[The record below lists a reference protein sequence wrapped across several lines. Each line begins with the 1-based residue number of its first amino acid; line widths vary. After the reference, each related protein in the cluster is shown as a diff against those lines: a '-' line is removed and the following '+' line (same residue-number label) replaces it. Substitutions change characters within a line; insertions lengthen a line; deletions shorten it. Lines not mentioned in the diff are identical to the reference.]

1 MKRDLSKFRR
11 RLGLKLI
18 GAAFILLGFAGM
30 LQLMIRPNIINV
42 CEYNSRAVT
51 VSLIDDAINERLTEL
66 GEDVGY
72 SALVKLSFFHRK
84 RHKADKPHK
93 ERYADRDKRQADE
106 RRNRKR

>member
-30 LQLMIRPNIINV
+30 LQLMIRPNIMNV

-51 VSLIDDAINERLTEL
+51 VEPYR
-66 GEDVGY
+66 
-72 SALVKLSFFHRK
+72 RC
-84 RHKADKPHK
+84 
-93 ERYADRDKRQADE
+93 DKRTAYRAWRGLPDTAPL
-106 RRNRKR
+106 

>member
-18 GAAFILLGFAGM
+18 GAAFILLVFAGM
-30 LQLMIRPNIINV
+30 LQLMIRPNIMNV

-51 VSLIDDAINERLTEL
+51 VSLIDDAINERLNEL

-72 SALVKLSFFHRK
+72 TQRNTAFSRLRS
-84 RHKADKPHK
+84 
-93 ERYADRDKRQADE
+93 YRQNEGRA
-106 RRNRKR
+106 